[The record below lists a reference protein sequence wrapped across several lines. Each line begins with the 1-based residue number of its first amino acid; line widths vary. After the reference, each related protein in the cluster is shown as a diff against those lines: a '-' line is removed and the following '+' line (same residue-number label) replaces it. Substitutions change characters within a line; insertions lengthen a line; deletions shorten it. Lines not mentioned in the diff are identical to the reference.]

1 MLRKPCIFSIF
12 TNVLLLRGR
21 PMKKFAMMGLGLA
34 GLMLLTSAAQGFG
47 GRKASCAPACDAPA
61 VQVQYVDKVVTC
73 YEPKM
78 VEKEIQCVVNKLVP
92 RVVEQTHKCTVMVP
106 EYKDEIRTVVC
117 NKMVPKTVEKEVT
130 VCRMVRE
137 TCTDSCGRCYTVCKP
152 VTEVRKVTCTVY
164 ECQQDKKDVTVR
176 VCTYKPEE
184 KTWTTKCTVYECQQD
199 KKDVTVRV
207 CSYKPEEKT
216 WTTKCTVYECVQENV
231 TRKVMTCEMVAVQKT
246 VKVAVCVPVACK

>member
-1 MLRKPCIFSIF
+1 
-12 TNVLLLRGR
+12 
-21 PMKKFAMMGLGLA
+21 MKKFAMMGLGFA

-73 YEPKM
+73 YESKM

-106 EYKDEIRTVVC
+106 EYKDEVRTVVC
-117 NKMVPKTVEKEVT
+117 NKLVPRVVERTHKCTVMVPEYKDEVRTVVCDKLVPKTVEKEVT
-130 VCRMVRE
+130 VCRTVRE

-152 VTEVRKVTCTVY
+152 VTEVQKVTCTVY
-164 ECQQDKKDVTVR
+164 ECVQEQKN
-176 VCTYKPEE
+176 
-184 KTWTTKCTVYECQQD
+184 
-199 KKDVTVRV
+199 VTVRV

-216 WTTKCTVYECVQENV
+216 WTTKCTVYDCVQENV